1 MPAFLT
7 YFLKKNDH
15 FSRFFYPFH
24 KNLINLAGVIKLRE
38 NSQTRLIRGLD
49 WQKGGVIKKVL
60 QTMAI
65 AEAADSNI
73 LKKGKVYSDG
83 VLAEWDIFLF

>member
-1 MPAFLT
+1 M
-7 YFLKKNDH
+7 
-15 FSRFFYPFH
+15 
-24 KNLINLAGVIKLRE
+24 
-38 NSQTRLIRGLD
+38 D